1 VDHSLFTLGT
11 INPVVQS
18 NIDRKNIAS
27 TIAEERIT
35 ETL

>member
-1 VDHSLFTLGT
+1 VDQSLFTLGS
-11 INPVVQS
+11 INPVAQS
-18 NIDRKNIAS
+18 NINRKNIAS